1 MNTQVSEP
9 LNTLSDRGKL
19 ILKAAQKLFLQ
30 HGYDNTSLEMI
41 IAESGGSRRNI
52 YGEFGNKAALLKAV
66 VQEQVNQQV
75 FTLKS
80 IDYSL
85 PPEQALQDVCM
96 KFVKGFLS
104 ETLLGLFRLVVNIIP
119 KHPEIG
125 DLVYQQGPLSGVK
138 PVGEYLHFLQ
148 EKHVIEVDDLD
159 FAGQMLIEMVK
170 GRLHLR
176 ALLQPNTVIS
186 DQEIYDHIE
195 RAIGLFLKA
204 YTPK

>member
-1 MNTQVSEP
+1 MQKHTAEVSMS
-9 LNTLSDRGKL
+9 LSERGKL
-19 ILKAAQKLFLQ
+19 ILQAAQKLFLQ

-52 YGEFGNKAALLKAV
+52 YGEFGNKAGLLKAV
-66 VQEQVNQQV
+66 VQEQVSQQL

-80 IDYSL
+80 IDYAL
-85 PPEQALQDVCM
+85 PPEQALQQVCM

-104 ETLLGLFRLVVNIIP
+104 DTLLGLFRLVVNIIP
-119 KHPEIG
+119 KQPEIG
-125 DLVYQQGPLSGVK
+125 DLVYQQGPLSGVR
-138 PVGEYLHFLQ
+138 PVGEYLRFLQ
-148 EKHVIEVDDLD
+148 EKNIIEVDDLD

-195 RAIGLFLKA
+195 RAIALFLKA